1 MSEARARALARL
13 RRERPEEYRELV
25 RLIAESERRDL
36 RRLYEDS
43 LAEFFKRAWQVIDPA
58 PMKWNWHHGVICD
71 YLTSVSNGEIKRLLI
86 NIPPGCTKTNLA
98 SVCWPMWI
106 WAQPR
111 VSALAGPQAK
121 FMSITY
127 GHELSTTIARL
138 ARRLVTS
145 DWYQGYWGSRVQ
157 LNDDQSGL
165 ENFGNTA
172 GGFRIATSLGGS
184 TLGRRGDVLILDDV
198 HKVDEA
204 ESQIEREN
212 VIRSYDES
220 LATRV
225 TDPET
230 FAEVIIMQRLHEEDL
245 SGHVLDRFGDQF
257 THLMLPMEYD
267 PSRACAADIR
277 TVEGE
282 LLWGDHWTREAVER
296 TKTRLGPYGAAG
308 QLAQSPT
315 PRGGAIIGI
324 QDWATYPE
332 TVPAPGD
339 VRRDAAGRLM
349 VPLPEMS
356 YVVAALDTAV
366 SEREMASWSA
376 MATFGVWH
384 RRKDDVRRSE
394 PWFSTRWAGVRDPDA
409 EMQAIED
416 EDNQPRAI
424 LAEAWRRRCK
434 LNSDEKDKDG
444 KPAGL
449 VQRVID
455 NCRRRRVDLLIIENK
470 TLGKSVADEIR
481 RQTRRE
487 EFQILMFEPRKYGD
501 KTARIHS
508 IQPLFSQKLIYA
520 PGNPVLKTDKLGNT
534 FVDIEEFVWVQ
545 MVIQEISQIPRGR
558 FDDLADAVAM
568 CLLVL
573 RENGFLELTQEY
585 TASTL
590 QQRMW
595 RGKRRESIGEH
606 YGVVG

>member
-1 MSEARARALARL
+1 
-13 RRERPEEYRELV
+13 
-25 RLIAESERRDL
+25 
-36 RRLYEDS
+36 
-43 LAEFFKRAWQVIDPA
+43 
-58 PMKWNWHHGVICD
+58 
-71 YLTSVSNGEIKRLLI
+71 
-86 NIPPGCTKTNLA
+86 
-98 SVCWPMWI
+98 
-106 WAQPR
+106 
-111 VSALAGPQAK
+111 
-121 FMSITY
+121 
-127 GHELSTTIARL
+127 
-138 ARRLVTS
+138 
-145 DWYQGYWGSRVQ
+145 
-157 LNDDQSGL
+157 
-165 ENFGNTA
+165 
-172 GGFRIATSLGGS
+172 
-184 TLGRRGDVLILDDV
+184 
-198 HKVDEA
+198 
-204 ESQIEREN
+204 
-212 VIRSYDES
+212 
-220 LATRV
+220 
-225 TDPET
+225 
-230 FAEVIIMQRLHEEDL
+230 
-245 SGHVLDRFGDQF
+245 
-257 THLMLPMEYD
+257 
-267 PSRACAADIR
+267 
-277 TVEGE
+277 
-282 LLWGDHWTREAVER
+282 LLWEAHWSREAVER
-296 TKTRLGPYGAAG
+296 TKVRLGPFGVAG
-308 QLAQSPT
+308 QFQQSPT
-315 PRGGAIIGI
+315 PRGGSIIGI

-339 VRRDAAGRLM
+339 VRRDALGRLM

-356 YVVAALDTAV
+356 YVVAGLDTAV

-394 PWFSTRWAGVRDPDA
+394 PWFSGRWAGVRDPDE

-434 LNSDEKDKDG
+434 LNSDQRDKDG

-455 NCRRRRVDLLIIENK
+455 NCRRRKVNLLIIENK

-481 RQTRRE
+481 RQTQRE

-585 TASTL
+585 VASTL
-590 QQRMW
+590 QQRTW
-595 RGKRRESIGEH
+595 RGKRRESIGEL
-606 YGVVG
+606 YGVTS